1 MKFPKH
7 IRINVKNYSGNN
19 QPIHLTRED
28 QKQELPGLSP
38 KICYKDAETG
48 KIYFVKSQKPRK
60 IADIFGRDSVVARAL
75 SQNSIIGKSVDLS
88 INEYN
93 GKISRGESA
102 QEIDARQLSNA
113 TQSLR
118 EEEKLLFSK
127 NMQIIEA
134 SRPTCP

>member
-48 KIYFVKSQKPRK
+48 KYILLNRK
-60 IADIFGRDSVVARAL
+60 
-75 SQNSIIGKSVDLS
+75 NH
-88 INEYN
+88 
-93 GKISRGESA
+93 
-102 QEIDARQLSNA
+102 
-113 TQSLR
+113 
-118 EEEKLLFSK
+118 EK
-127 NMQIIEA
+127 
-134 SRPTCP
+134 